1 MDQTINA
8 IHVKDQDSCVT
19 SVCPISAGEAVVYHD
34 AHGAVCSVIAA
45 EDIPAYHKVAVRN
58 IAEGDYVVKYGEQI
72 GVALCNIRV
81 GDYVHVHNLRPLGQ
95 LH

>member
-19 SVCPISAGEAVVYHD
+19 SVSPIAAGEAVVYHD

>member
-1 MDQTINA
+1 MSVRVICSTFADLLDLA
-8 IHVKDQDSCVT
+8 RQDRFMWQLALTLHGISLPMP
-19 SVCPISAGEAVVYHD
+19 PIRETP
-34 AHGAVCSVIAA
+34 
-45 EDIPAYHKVAVRN
+45 EDIPAYHKVAVRD

-72 GVALCNIRV
+72 GVALCDIRV